1 MTDEIKK
8 PKGSFVHRQV
18 ERVLRKVGE
27 DLSHA
32 RRGRRIGTED
42 FADRMGISRATLHR
56 LEKGDPGISLNTL
69 AMALHTLGRLN
80 ALRDIMDPAGDD
92 VLIMQMKEQ
101 APKRIGK
108 RRSLPPAPEAAGA
121 PNEGGE
127 PEKPTSKYVG
137 F

>member
-1 MTDEIKK
+1 MTDVLKK
-8 PKGSFVHRQV
+8 TKGGLVHRQV
-18 ERVLRKVGE
+18 ERVLRKLGE
-27 DLSHA
+27 DISHA

-42 FADRMGISRATLHR
+42 FANRMGISRATLHR

-69 AMALHTLGRLN
+69 AMAMHALGRLN
-80 ALRDIMDPAGDD
+80 TLRDIMDPAGDD
-92 VLIMQMKEQ
+92 VLIMQMREQ

-108 RRSLPPAPEAAGA
+108 RRPLRPAPEAGGA